1 MEMHE
6 HVTWLRRDGE
16 LLAAATE
23 AGGPDA
29 EVPTCPGWKIRDLVH
44 HVGGIH
50 RWATGYIAEQ
60 RAERVDARLAEVVGA
75 WPDDQDLVEWFRAGH
90 ARLVETLETSDPAVA
105 CWSFLPAPSPLAFW
119 ARRQA
124 HETAIHRVD
133 AESALGSITP
143 CDPAFAADGIDEMLF
158 GFAARPRRDI
168 PTTSRR
174 TMALHAPDAG
184 RSWLVRIDPDRVE
197 SSSEGGEADFDVS
210 APASDLYMVLWNRRA
225 VDGLAVTGDR
235 GALALWQETIRIRWV
250 E

>member
-1 MEMHE
+1 MEIDE
-6 HVTWLRRDGE
+6 HLARLRRDGE
-16 LLAAATE
+16 LLATAVEAAG
-23 AGGPDA
+23 ADA
-29 EVPTCPGWKIRDLVH
+29 VVPTCPGWKIRDLVH

-50 RWATGYIAEQ
+50 RWATGYVAER

-75 WPDDQDLVEWFRAGH
+75 WPDDRDLVAWFRAGH
-90 ARLVETLETSDPAVA
+90 ARLAETLETSDPDVA

-133 AESALGSITP
+133 AESALGSTTP
-143 CDPAFAADGIDEMLF
+143 FDPSFAADGIDELLF

-168 PTTSRR
+168 PTPSER
-174 TMALHAPDAG
+174 TIALHAPDAG
-184 RSWLVRIDPDRVE
+184 RSWLVRIGPDRVE
-197 SSSEGGEADFDVS
+197 SSNEGGQADFDIS
-210 APASDLYMVLWNRRA
+210 AAASDLYVLLWNRCA

-235 GALALWQETIRIRWV
+235 SVLALWQETIRIRWV

>member
-1 MEMHE
+1 MEIDE
-6 HVTWLRRDGE
+6 HVARLRRDGE
-16 LLAAATE
+16 VLATAIEAAG
-23 AGGPDA
+23 ADA

-50 RWATGYIAEQ
+50 RWATGYVAER
-60 RAERVDARLAEVVGA
+60 RAERVDAKLAEVVGA
-75 WPDDQDLVEWFRAGH
+75 WPEDRDLADWFRAGH

-143 CDPAFAADGIDEMLF
+143 CDPSFAADGVDELLF

-168 PTTSRR
+168 ATASEQ

-184 RSWLVRIDPDRVE
+184 RSWLVRIGPDRVE
-197 SSSEGGEADFDVS
+197 SSSEGGEADLDIS
-210 APASDLYMVLWNRRA
+210 AHASDLYVLLWNRRA

-235 GALALWQETIRIRWV
+235 KVLALWQETIRIRWV